1 MGEGPP
7 MTQTVTDDVTDF
19 LTELSRQEVAEKTRR
34 AYRSD
39 LAHVARWFATST
51 GEIFRAAAVTPT
63 DVRDYKAH
71 LVSVER
77 RRPATVNRRLA
88 ALRRFCLWAK
98 AAGRS
103 SEVVTDGVKGV
114 PQAPR
119 APKSLEKREVDRLV
133 RMAER
138 SGKKRDLALLQL
150 LRHTGIRVGELCA
163 LQRADVDVSERKG
176 SLTVRSGKGA
186 KYRTVPLNADA
197 RHALA
202 VYLTV
207 RPRVADDHLFVG
219 QRGRGLSVAAVWYLV
234 RKYARQAGLEDVSPH
249 TLRHSFG
256 KQLLDATKDLV
267 AVAALLGH
275 EKLETT
281 AIYTQPS
288 ERDLARAVALLERE
302 EVTNR

>member
-1 MGEGPP
+1 MSKTE
-7 MTQTVTDDVTDF
+7 TDDIADF
-19 LTELSRQEVAEKTRR
+19 IGELARQEVAEKTVRS
-34 AYRSD
+34 YRSD
-39 LAHVARWFATST
+39 LAHFTRWFEGST
-51 GEIFRAAAVTPT
+51 GDAFRAAAATPT

-71 LVSVER
+71 LVSIER

-88 ALRRFCLWAK
+88 ALRRFFLWAK
-98 AAGRS
+98 AAGRA
-103 SEVVTDGVKGV
+103 SEVVTDSIKGV

-119 APKSLEKREVDRLV
+119 SPKSLEKREVDRLV

-138 SGKKRDLALLQL
+138 SGKKRDLAILHV

-163 LQRADVDVSERKG
+163 LRTGDIDISDRKG
-176 SLTVRSGKGA
+176 SLTVRRGKGA
-186 KYRTVPLNADA
+186 KFRTVPLNADV
-197 RHALA
+197 RQALG
-202 VYLTV
+202 VYLAV
-207 RPRVADDHLFVG
+207 RPRVSDDHLFVG
-219 QRGRGLSVAAVWYLV
+219 QRGHGLSEAAVWYLV
-234 RKYARQAGLEDVSPH
+234 TKFARQAGLEDVSPH

-281 AIYTQPS
+281 AVYTQPS

-302 EVTNR
+302 EVMDR

>member
-1 MGEGPP
+1 MS
-7 MTQTVTDDVTDF
+7 QSVTDDIADF
-19 LTELSRQEVAEKTRR
+19 TAELHRQEVAEKTVRS
-34 AYRSD
+34 YRSD
-39 LAHVARWFATST
+39 LAHFRRWFEGST
-51 GEIFRAAAVTPT
+51 GEAFRAGAVTPT

-88 ALRRFCLWAK
+88 ALRRFFLWTK
-98 AAGRS
+98 AAGRCT
-103 SEVVTDGVKGV
+103 EVVTDGVKGV

-119 APKSLEKREVDRLV
+119 SPKSLEKREVDRLV

-138 SGKKRDLALLQL
+138 SGKKRDLAILQV

-163 LQRADVDVSERKG
+163 LRTSDIDVSDRKG
-176 SLTVRSGKGA
+176 SLTVRRGKGA
-186 KYRTVPLNADA
+186 KFRTIPLNADV
-197 RHALA
+197 RQALG
-202 VYLTV
+202 VYLAV
-207 RPRVADDHLFVG
+207 RPRVSDDHLFVG
-219 QRGRGLSVAAVWYLV
+219 QRGRGLSAAAVWYLV
-234 RKYARQAGLEDVSPH
+234 TKYAHQAGLEDVSPH

-256 KQLLDATKDLV
+256 KQLLDVTKDLV

-302 EVTNR
+302 EVIDR

>member
-1 MGEGPP
+1 
-7 MTQTVTDDVTDF
+7 MTKTVTDDITDF
-19 LTELSRQEVAEKTRR
+19 VTELTREEVAAKTVR
-34 AYRSD
+34 AYQAD
-39 LAHVARWFATST
+39 LAHVARWFETTT
-51 GEIFRAAAVTPT
+51 GEAFCAAAVTPT

-88 ALRRFCLWAK
+88 ALRRFFLWATV
-98 AAGRS
+98 AGRC
-103 SEVVTDGVKGV
+103 TDVPTDRVKGV

-119 APKSLEKREVDRLV
+119 SPKSLEKREVDRLV
-133 RMAER
+133 RMAQR
-138 SGKKRDLALLQL
+138 SGKRRDLAIVQV
-150 LRHTGIRVGELCA
+150 LRHTGLRVGELCA
-163 LQRADVDVSERKG
+163 LRLDDIDLSERKG

-186 KYRTVPLNADA
+186 KYRTVPLNADVRYA
-197 RHALA
+197 LGVYLA
-202 VYLTV
+202 V
-207 RPRVADDHLFVG
+207 RPQVSDDHLFIG
-219 QRGRGLSVAAVWYLV
+219 QRGRGLSEAAVWYLV
-234 RKYARQAGLEDVSPH
+234 TKYARQAGLDDVSPH

-302 EVTNR
+302 EMMDR

>member
-1 MGEGPP
+1 
-7 MTQTVTDDVTDF
+7 MTKTDTDDIADF
-19 LTELSRQEVAEKTRR
+19 LAELGRQEVAERTVRSY
-34 AYRSD
+34 ASD
-39 LAHVARWFATST
+39 LGHIARWFTTST
-51 GEIFRAAAVTPT
+51 GEPFRAAAVTPT
-63 DVRDYKAH
+63 DVRDYRAH

-77 RRPATVNRRLA
+77 RQPATVNRRLA
-88 ALRRFCLWAK
+88 ALRRFSLWAK
-98 AAGRS
+98 AAGRAT
-103 SEVVTDGVKGV
+103 EVATDGVKGV
-114 PQAPR
+114 PASPR
-119 APKSLEKREVDRLV
+119 SPKSLEKREVDRLV

-138 SGKKRDLALLQL
+138 SGKKRDLALLQV
-150 LRHTGIRVGELCA
+150 LRHTGLRVGELCD
-163 LQRADVDVSERKG
+163 LRLDDIDISERKG
-176 SLTVRSGKGA
+176 TLTVRQGKGA
-186 KYRTVPLNADA
+186 KHRTVPLNADV

-202 VYLTV
+202 VYLAV

-219 QRGRGLSVAAVWYLV
+219 QRGRGLSEAAVWYLV
-234 RKYARQAGLEDVSPH
+234 TKYARQAGLEDVSPH

-302 EVTNR
+302 AVSDR

>member
-1 MGEGPP
+1 MS
-7 MTQTVTDDVTDF
+7 QTVSDDIADF
-19 LTELSRQEVAEKTRR
+19 VTELTRQEVAEKTVRS
-34 AYRSD
+34 YQSD
-39 LAHVARWFATST
+39 LAQFTRWFEGST
-51 GEIFRAAAVTPT
+51 GESFRAAAVTPT

-88 ALRRFCLWAK
+88 ALRRFFLWAK
-98 AAGRS
+98 AAGRC
-103 SEVVTDGVKGV
+103 TDVPTDSIKGV

-119 APKSLEKREVDRLV
+119 SPKSLEKREVDRLV

-138 SGKKRDLALLQL
+138 SGKKRDLAILQV

-163 LQRADVDVSERKG
+163 LRTGDVDISDRKG
-176 SLTVRSGKGA
+176 SLTIRRGKGA
-186 KYRTVPLNADA
+186 KFRTIPLNADA

-202 VYLTV
+202 VYLSV
-207 RPRVADDHLFVG
+207 RPRVADDHLFLG
-219 QRGRGLSVAAVWYLV
+219 QRGRGLSEAAVWYLV
-234 RKYARQAGLEDVSPH
+234 TKYARHAGLEDVSPH
-249 TLRHSFG
+249 TLRHTFG
-256 KQLLDATKDLV
+256 KQLLDASKDLV

-288 ERDLARAVALLERE
+288 TRDLERAVALLERE
-302 EVTNR
+302 GVSDR

>member
-1 MGEGPP
+1 
-7 MTQTVTDDVTDF
+7 MTQTMTADLTDF
-19 LTELSRQEVAEKTRR
+19 LADLERQEVADKTLR

-39 LAHVARWFATST
+39 LAHVARWFETST
-51 GEIFRAAAVTPT
+51 GEAFRAAAVTPT

-71 LVSVER
+71 LVSLER
-77 RRPATVNRRLA
+77 RQPATVNRRLA
-88 ALRRFCLWAK
+88 ALRRFFLWAK
-98 AAGRS
+98 AVGRA

-119 APKSLEKREVDRLV
+119 SPKSLEKREVDRLV

-138 SGKKRDLALLQL
+138 SGKKRDLAILQV
-150 LRHTGIRVGELCA
+150 LRHTGLRVSELCA
-163 LQRADVDVSERKG
+163 LSLNDIDVSERKG
-176 SLTVRSGKGA
+176 ALTVRSGKGA
-186 KYRTVPLNADA
+186 KFRTIPLNADA

-202 VYLTV
+202 VYLSV
-207 RPRVADDHLFVG
+207 RPRVADDHLFIG
-219 QRGRGLSVAAVWYLV
+219 QRGRGLSEAAVWYLV
-234 RKYARQAGLEDVSPH
+234 SKYARQAGLEDVSPH
-249 TLRHSFG
+249 TLRHTFG
-256 KQLLDATKDLV
+256 KQLLDLTKDLV

-302 EVTNR
+302 AVSD

>member
-1 MGEGPP
+1 
-7 MTQTVTDDVTDF
+7 MTKNDIDDIADF
-19 LTELSRQEVAEKTRR
+19 VAELSRQEVADKTVRSY
-34 AYRSD
+34 ASD
-39 LAHVARWFATST
+39 LAHVACWFRETT
-51 GEIFRAAAVTPT
+51 GEPFRAAALTPT
-63 DVRDYKAH
+63 DVRDHKAY

-88 ALRRFCLWAK
+88 ALRRFFLWAK
-98 AAGRS
+98 AAGRCT
-103 SEVVTDGVKGV
+103 EVPMDGVKGV

-119 APKSLEKREVDRLV
+119 SPKSLEKREVDRLV

-138 SGKKRDLALLQL
+138 SGKKRDLAILQV
-150 LRHTGIRVGELCA
+150 LRHTGLRVGELCD
-163 LQRADVDVSERKG
+163 LRLDDIDLSDRKG
-176 SLTVRSGKGA
+176 TLTVRQGKGA
-186 KYRTVPLNADA
+186 KHRTVPLNADV
-197 RHALA
+197 RHALG
-202 VYLTV
+202 VYLAV
-207 RPRVADDHLFVG
+207 RPRVEDDHCFIG
-219 QRGRGLSVAAVWYLV
+219 QRGRGLSEQAVWYLV
-234 RKYARQAGLEDVSPH
+234 TKYARQAGLEDVSPH

-302 EVTNR
+302 AVSDR

>member
-1 MGEGPP
+1 
-7 MTQTVTDDVTDF
+7 MTKNDIDDIADF
-19 LTELSRQEVAEKTRR
+19 VAELSRQEVADKTVRSY
-34 AYRSD
+34 ASD
-39 LAHVARWFATST
+39 LAHVARWFRETT
-51 GEIFRAAAVTPT
+51 GEPFRAAALTPT

-98 AAGRS
+98 AAGRCT
-103 SEVVTDGVKGV
+103 EVVTNGVKGV

-119 APKSLEKREVDRLV
+119 SPKSLEKREVDRLV

-138 SGKKRDLALLQL
+138 SGKKRDLALLQT

-163 LQRADVDVSERKG
+163 LRLDDVDVSERKG
-176 SLTVRSGKGA
+176 SLTVRRGKGA

-197 RHALA
+197 RHALG
-202 VYLTV
+202 VYLSV
-207 RPRVADDHLFVG
+207 RPRVSDDHLFLG
-219 QRGRGLSVAAVWYLV
+219 QRGRGLSEAAVWYLV
-234 RKYARQAGLEDVSPH
+234 TKYARQAGLEDVSPH
-249 TLRHSFG
+249 TLRHTFG
-256 KQLLDATKDLV
+256 KQLLDASKDLV

-281 AIYTQPS
+281 AVYTQPS
-288 ERDLARAVALLERE
+288 TRDLERAVALLERE
-302 EVTNR
+302 EVIDR